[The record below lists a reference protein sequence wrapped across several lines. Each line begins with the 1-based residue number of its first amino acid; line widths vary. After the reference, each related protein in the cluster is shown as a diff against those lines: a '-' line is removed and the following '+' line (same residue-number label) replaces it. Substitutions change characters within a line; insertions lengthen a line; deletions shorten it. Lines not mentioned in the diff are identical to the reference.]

1 MDKEKTDSASSPE
14 NNGND
19 SSDDSSSGACDVSFQ
34 NSDQSF
40 LLSLS
45 LCLFIKTCILSV
57 SKLN

>member
-34 NSDQSF
+34 NSDTQSF
-40 LLSLS
+40 SLLSS
-45 LCLFIKTCILSV
+45 
-57 SKLN
+57 SKLVYWLCQT